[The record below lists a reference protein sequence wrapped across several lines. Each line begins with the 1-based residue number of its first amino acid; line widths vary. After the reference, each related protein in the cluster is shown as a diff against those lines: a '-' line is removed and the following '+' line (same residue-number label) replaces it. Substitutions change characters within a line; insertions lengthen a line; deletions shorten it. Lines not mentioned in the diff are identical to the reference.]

1 VRVQALI
8 FVGTGSFLAIIGAI
22 YWFTSY
28 EPAGTVL
35 LVLGLGLG
43 VIPGGFLLYR
53 TASTPALAE
62 DRDDADPA
70 DGAGSL
76 GTFPA
81 SSVWPVVFAGG
92 AALTGIGLVFGA
104 WAALPGL
111 LTVTIAFVGATLESR
126 GTH

>member
-1 VRVQALI
+1 VQALV
-8 FVGTGSFLAIIGAI
+8 FVGTGSFLAVIGAI

-43 VIPGGFLLYR
+43 VIPGAFLLYR
-53 TASTPALAE
+53 TASTPVLAE

>member
-1 VRVQALI
+1 MRVQALV
-8 FVGTGSFLAIIGAI
+8 FVATGVFLALIGAI

-35 LVLGLGLG
+35 LVLGLA
-43 VIPGGFLLYR
+43 VIPGVFLLRR
-53 TASTPALAE
+53 TASAPVLAE
-62 DRDDADPA
+62 DRADADPG
-70 DGAGSL
+70 DGAGPL

-111 LTVTIAFVGATLESR
+111 LTVIVAFVGATLESR